1 MAIASRQRFILASHI
16 CLVEF
21 LLVTW
26 SSKTN
31 AIGERFVTQL
41 CPGTVGPSYGE
52 VLRFDPSSNSDS
64 YVVPSTSLDCWITLR
79 GRPTETGMPQYYT
92 TLTWRSSSFLVQ
104 GFGYS
109 SDPPD
114 CTNAYVE
121 VYQATNDGRPI
132 HPPAVSSVCGTTP
145 PASYTTT
152 SQNIVVH
159 LYVKAP
165 PPTTTTS
172 TTTTTRTTVT
182 AATEATTTG
191 ATEAVV
197 TADSATIDVETPTP
211 EPDLVPSI
219 NFTADFT
226 SYFVGSCA
234 SDGVAND
241 RDQLQCYNGRCI
253 SMSLRCDRFFSD
265 NCGDYGDVRAS
276 PPGNCSTT
284 PTKEPTPFDMLPVW
298 AALGALLTLLLTY
311 WCCWRPGWFP
321 WRVARLRNVACC
333 RPVCSCCYRLSCCRN
348 GCCGPTQGCFKKC
361 CRTSYRTSS
370 GYPESLV
377 PASEEAVS
385 RSSPVGNGW
394 CFPKS
399 RSRGGSPGDA
409 GKSHAPNTAGSATAW
424 MNFAFDDGAHVREMR

>member
-1 MAIASRQRFILASHI
+1 M
-16 CLVEF
+16 
-21 LLVTW
+21 
-26 SSKTN
+26 
-31 AIGERFVTQL
+31 TQL

-52 VLRFDPSSNSDS
+52 VLRFDPSSNTDS

-92 TLTWRSSSFLVQ
+92 TLTWRSSPFLVQ

-109 SDPPD
+109 SDSPD

-172 TTTTTRTTVT
+172 TTTTVT

-226 SYFVGSCA
+226 SYFVG
-234 SDGVAND
+234 
-241 RDQLQCYNGRCI
+241 
-253 SMSLRCDRFFSD
+253 
-265 NCGDYGDVRAS
+265 
-276 PPGNCSTT
+276 
-284 PTKEPTPFDMLPVW
+284 E
-298 AALGALLTLLLTY
+298 
-311 WCCWRPGWFP
+311 
-321 WRVARLRNVACC
+321 
-333 RPVCSCCYRLSCCRN
+333 
-348 GCCGPTQGCFKKC
+348 CGPPSD
-361 CRTSYRTSS
+361 RH
-370 GYPESLV
+370 
-377 PASEEAVS
+377 SEF
-385 RSSPVGNGW
+385 W
-394 CFPKS
+394 
-399 RSRGGSPGDA
+399 
-409 GKSHAPNTAGSATAW
+409 
-424 MNFAFDDGAHVREMR
+424 DGH